1 VVIPVL
7 AAVAGRIAVGLAAKV
22 LAKQA
27 AKAAVKQVAKKAVTK
42 SVKQVGKQVATKAK
56 GCVKGC
62 PKATKPK
69 APTITIK
76 AKPGW
81 TPRQLADAKRKI
93 DALNRSNLRV
103 NKNIQRG
110 TSETSKFKKIN
121 GKTGKRSDID
131 HKQDL
136 QLGGKDKVSN
146 MWKLDKSVNRS
157 VGRQIQNQIKDL
169 KHGTKI
175 GKVRLVK

>member
-1 VVIPVL
+1 M
-7 AAVAGRIAVGLAAKV
+7 VAPLVYIVGGIIVRQAAKM
-22 LAKQA
+22 LAKRAATTVAKNMAKKALTNSIKKVGKQA
-27 AKAAVKQVAKKAVTK
+27 A
-42 SVKQVGKQVATKAK
+42 GKAK

-62 PKATKPK
+62 PKAK
-69 APTITIK
+69 APNIKIK

-93 DALNRSNLRV
+93 NALNKANLRV
-103 NKNIQRG
+103 NKNIKRG
-110 TSETSKFKKIN
+110 TTETSKFKKIN

-136 QLGGKDKVSN
+136 QLGGTDKVSN